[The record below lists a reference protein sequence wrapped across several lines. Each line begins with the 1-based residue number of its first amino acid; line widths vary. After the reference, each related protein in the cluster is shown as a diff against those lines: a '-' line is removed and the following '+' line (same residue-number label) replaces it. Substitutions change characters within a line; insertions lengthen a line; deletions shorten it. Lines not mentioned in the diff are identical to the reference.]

1 MSVRRPL
8 SAGSSNDLR
17 SVSSFPADPLRM
29 LDPLILL
36 HTTFFVQSAAALLT
50 AGVLYGF
57 HRSYQ
62 RAYLLDWTWS
72 WLALAVMML
81 AATGGLLFTTGMPLE
96 QPGRLIASVIA
107 TVAGYL
113 QIGWLILG
121 AGELGTARDIS
132 AGRRSRTLAVLAAAG
147 LLTSLL
153 FVWEPEAR
161 ALQIFTR
168 VGIRSLFAGIA
179 FLVAAHAVWNASA
192 APGRLGRRLITAAFV
207 GSALQLLHYYVLTAV
222 YLATATPPTYLPFLG
237 FPDLLLQF
245 AVSLGLVIWLL
256 EGERSATVDAAEQFH
271 HLAYHDTL
279 TSLPNRQLFLD
290 RLEQAIHHA
299 RRDGLLLAVLFLDLD
314 RFKIINDSLGHAIGD
329 KLLKTVAMRLTT
341 FLRESD
347 TVARLGGDE
356 FTILAP
362 LVKGEDDAITV
373 SRKLRD
379 AIREPFIVDGREL
392 FLTTSVG
399 ISMYPN
405 DGDDAE
411 TLLRNAD
418 AAMYRAKAQ
427 GRDTFQLYTA
437 TMNDRAL
444 EQLTLENA
452 LRKAVGNDEFVLHY
466 QPIVEL
472 ESGRILAMETVL
484 RWRHPQLGLL
494 LPEEFMLL
502 AENTG
507 LIVPIGEW
515 VLRAACAQVKTWQDV
530 GMPGLRA
537 AVNLSV
543 RQVQQRDFVPLVSR
557 ILHESGLHAS
567 ALELEITESIAA
579 QSDDG
584 TIGKLRELKRL
595 GVRISIDDFGTG
607 YSSLS
612 ALRLFPVDAL
622 KIDQSFVRDITEDP
636 NDAAIASA
644 VIALARSLKLTVIA
658 EGVETEAQLSFLRAH
673 RCDAWQGYLYSE
685 PAPAGVSG
693 EILLH
698 GRVGRPWPTQPAPE
712 RKPA

>member
-1 MSVRRPL
+1 MDGLCHVLPSLSLPPVERPL
-8 SAGSSNDLR
+8 C
-17 SVSSFPADPLRM
+17 M
-29 LDPLILL
+29 LDLYSLL
-36 HTTFFVQSAAALLT
+36 YITFFVQAAAALLT

-62 RAYLLDWTWS
+62 RQYLRDWTWS

-81 AATGGLLFTTGMPLE
+81 TATGGLLFGTGAGPLA
-96 QPGRLIASVIA
+96 QPERLVASAIAN
-107 TVAGYL
+107 TAGYL
-113 QIGWLILG
+113 QIGWLLIG
-121 AGELGTARDIS
+121 AGELGRARGIPRT
-132 AGRRSRTLAVLAAAG
+132 RRLQALAALAAVG
-147 LLTSLL
+147 LITSLL
-153 FVWEPEAR
+153 FVWEPDAG
-161 ALQIFTR
+161 ALRFFIR
-168 VGIRSLFAGIA
+168 VGIRSLFAGTA
-179 FLVAAHAVWNASA
+179 FFIAAHAVWRVSASR
-192 APGRLGRRLITAAFV
+192 GGLGGRLITAAFAA
-207 GSALQLLHYYVLTAV
+207 SALQLLHYYAIGAE
-222 YLATATPPTYLPFLG
+222 YLATTTLASYVPFLG
-237 FPDLLLQF
+237 FLDLLLQF

-256 EGERSATVDAAEQFH
+256 EGERTASLNAAEQFH
-271 HLAYHDTL
+271 HLAYHDPL
-279 TSLPNRQLFLD
+279 TGLPNRQLFLD
-290 RLEQAIHHA
+290 RLEQAVHHA
-299 RRDGLLLAVLFLDLD
+299 RREELLLAVFFLDLD
-314 RFKIINDSLGHAIGD
+314 RFKIINDSLGHGIGD
-329 KLLKTVAMRLTT
+329 KLLRVVAARLTSI
-341 FLRESD
+341 LRESD

-362 LVKGEDDAITV
+362 LVKSEDDAITV
-373 SRKLRD
+373 SRKVHE
-379 AIREPFIVDGREL
+379 AIREPFVVDGREL

-399 ISMYPN
+399 ISMYPA

-411 TLLRNAD
+411 SLLRNAD

-452 LRKAVGNDEFVLHY
+452 MRKALGNEEFVLHY

-472 ESGRILAMETVL
+472 ASGRILAMETVL

-494 LPEEFMLL
+494 LPDEFILL

-515 VLRAACAQVKTWQDV
+515 VLRAACAQVKTWHDV
-530 GMPGLRA
+530 GFTSLRA
-537 AVNLSV
+537 AVNLSG
-543 RQVQQRDFVPLVSR
+543 RQLQQRDFVRTVSV
-557 ILHESGLHAS
+557 ILRESGLPAS
-567 ALELEITESIAA
+567 ALELEITESNAA

-584 TIGKLRELKRL
+584 TIAKLRELKRL

-622 KIDQSFVRDITEDP
+622 KIDQSFVRDITVDP

-658 EGVETEAQLSFLRAH
+658 EGVETDAQLAFLRAQQ
-673 RCDAWQGYLYSE
+673 CDAWQGYLYTE
-685 PAPAGVSG
+685 PAPAHVCD
-693 EILLH
+693 EILTRGPGLKA
-698 GRVGRPWPTQPAPE
+698 REQPTPPSSGVVKAPV
-712 RKPA
+712 